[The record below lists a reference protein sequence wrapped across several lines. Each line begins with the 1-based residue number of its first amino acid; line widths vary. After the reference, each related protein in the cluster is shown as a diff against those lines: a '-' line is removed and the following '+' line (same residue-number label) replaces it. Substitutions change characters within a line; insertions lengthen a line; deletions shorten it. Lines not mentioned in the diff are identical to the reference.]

1 MTDQWVKTAE
11 RAWYKAV
18 TKAAVTTRCD
28 VTRIGPEIYAVV
40 MSQKGQV
47 DPNVAELAFQAAT
60 LTEAQELGD
69 ALIEQFANESL
80 PIVEFNVGPLPPFSP
95 LQRPNR

>member
-1 MTDQWVKTAE
+1 MADQWVKTAE
-11 RAWYKAV
+11 RSWYKAV

-28 VTRIGPEIYAVV
+28 VTKIGPETYAVV

-47 DPNVAELAFQAAT
+47 DPNVAELTLQAAT

-69 ALIEQFANESL
+69 ALIEQFSNESL
-80 PIVEFNVGPLPPFSP
+80 PTHDLTVGPLPPFNPKS
-95 LQRPNR
+95 